1 MLTFFGWTVKDSRS
15 LSFGTF
21 EGWGISKAS
30 TFKGKND
37 DKMELVVVGV
47 HTGLHSRSFF
57 LVPVEWACILACVCK
72 NHLEPGEIM

>member
-37 DKMELVVVGV
+37 DKMEFPEGWW
-47 HTGLHSRSFF
+47 GF
-57 LVPVEWACILACVCK
+57 ILGYTVA
-72 NHLEPGEIM
+72 HFS